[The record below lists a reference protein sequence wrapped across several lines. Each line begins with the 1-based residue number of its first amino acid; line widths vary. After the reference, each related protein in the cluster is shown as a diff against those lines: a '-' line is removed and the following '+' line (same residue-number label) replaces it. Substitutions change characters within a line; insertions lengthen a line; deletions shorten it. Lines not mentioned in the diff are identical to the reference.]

1 MKSQKG
7 MAIHKFVVLIA
18 VLMLLFGATL
28 YVIVQDNCIYERE
41 VEPLINNQLEEG
53 NTTAQN

>member
-1 MKSQKG
+1 MRSQKG

-28 YVIVQDNCIYERE
+28 YVIVQDNGIYERE